1 MKPLV
6 AIVGRPNVGKS
17 TLFNRL
23 ARRRIALVEDIP
35 GVTRDRHYWDVESEG
50 RFITIIDTGGF
61 VPGEKD
67 GLLQQVREQAQ
78 LAVEECDAIVFVTD
92 ARAGLTAADQEVATY
107 LRQSG
112 KPVVVAANKLD
123 SESPT
128 VQALAAEFFRL
139 GLGEVFSISAE
150 HGLGVGTMMEAVVAK
165 LPPMGDEELAAKAF
179 AETAEDDDTLLGE
192 EFFGFEPDRDDE
204 DEDDEDGK
212 PAARAEARASDED
225 DDAADDDAADD
236 EEGGAEGAAAPAE
249 DEDEEEERPIR
260 IAIIGRPNVGKST
273 LVNALLKEKRVVASP
288 VPGTTRDPIDSEL
301 KYKGRDVI
309 LTDTA
314 GIRRKKTIAHQLER
328 YSVVAALKSM
338 ERSDVAVLL
347 MDATEPAVDQ
357 DARLAGIAEEKGRAL
372 VIVVNKWDLI
382 STDQRKQELF
392 REELKYAL
400 KFVHYAPI
408 VFTSA
413 LNGSKVEKVLEL
425 AVELADQ
432 FRYRSPTP
440 QLNRLLKHIE
450 DNHPA
455 PIVGR
460 GPLRVY
466 YMAQVG
472 TAPPTFAITC
482 NRPEGVPDMYK
493 RYITNQLRKTFDI
506 RVPIRLLFRERPGKE
521 KREARKRPK
530 PAGKR

>member
-23 ARRRIALVEDIP
+23 CRRRVALVEDIP
-35 GVTRDRHYWDVESEG
+35 GVARDRQYWDVEVEG
-50 RFITIIDTGGF
+50 RELTLIDTGGF
-61 VPGEKD
+61 LPGEKD
-67 GLLQQVREQAQ
+67 SLLQQVREQAQ
-78 LAVEECDAIVFVTD
+78 LAVEECDAIIFVTD
-92 ARAGLTAADQEVATY
+92 ARAGLTTADQEVANY

-112 KPVVVAANKLD
+112 KPVVVATNKLD
-123 SESPT
+123 SPSDT
-128 VQALAAEFFRL
+128 VQSHSAEFFRL
-139 GLGEVFSISAE
+139 GLGDVFPISAE
-150 HGLGVGTMMEAVVAK
+150 HGLGVGVMMETVIAK
-165 LPPMGDEELAAKAF
+165 LPPLSEEELA
-179 AETAEDDDTLLGE
+179 LQ
-192 EFFGFEPDRDDE
+192 
-204 DEDDEDGK
+204 
-212 PAARAEARASDED
+212 ARAEARAQAELE
-225 DDAADDDAADD
+225 AA
-236 EEGGAEGAAAPAE
+236 EEGRELPPE
-249 DEDEEEERPIR
+249 PEEERPIR
-260 IAIIGRPNVGKST
+260 VAIVGRPNVGKST
-273 LVNALLKEKRVVASP
+273 LVNALLKQKRVVASDI
-288 VPGTTRDPIDSEL
+288 PGTTRDPIDSAL
-301 KYKGRDVI
+301 TYKDRQLI

-314 GIRRKKTIAHQLER
+314 GIRRKKTIAHQLEKF
-328 YSVVAALKSM
+328 SVVAALKAL

-392 REELKYAL
+392 REELKHAL

-413 LNGSKVEKVLEL
+413 LTGSKVEKVLEL

-432 FRYRSPTP
+432 FRYRAPTP
-440 QLNRLLKHIE
+440 QLNRLLEHIA

-460 GPLRVY
+460 GPLRLY

-472 TAPPTFAITC
+472 TAPPTFALTC
-482 NRPEGVPDMYK
+482 NRPDSVPEMYT
-493 RYITNQLRKTFDI
+493 RYITNQLRKTFDL
-506 RVPIRLLFRERPGKE
+506 RVPLRLLYRERPGRA
-521 KREARKRPK
+521 KREARRKPK
-530 PAGKR
+530 QAGKH

>member
-23 ARRRIALVEDIP
+23 ARRRIALVEDQP
-35 GVTRDRHYWDVESEG
+35 GVTRDRHYWDVEYDG
-50 RFITIIDTGGF
+50 RDITIIDTGGF

-67 GLLQQVREQAQ
+67 SLLQQVREQAQ
-78 LAVEECDAIVFVTD
+78 LAVEECDAIIFVTD
-92 ARAGLTAADQEVATY
+92 ARVGLTSADQDVATY

-123 SESPT
+123 TESGT
-128 VQALAAEFFRL
+128 MQSLAGEFFKL
-139 GLGEVFSISAE
+139 GLGEVFPISAE
-150 HGLGVGTMMEAVVAK
+150 HGLGVGTMMETVMGK
-165 LPPMGDEELAAKAF
+165 LPAPSPEELEAREQAAKAEEA
-179 AETAEDDDTLLGE
+179 AEAGE
-192 EFFGFEPDRDDE
+192 E
-204 DEDDEDGK
+204 
-212 PAARAEARASDED
+212 
-225 DDAADDDAADD
+225 
-236 EEGGAEGAAAPAE
+236 GAEGEEAPTEEGTE
-249 DEDEEEERPIR
+249 DRPIR
-260 IAIIGRPNVGKST
+260 VAIIGRPNVGKST
-273 LVNALLKEKRVVASP
+273 LVNALLKEKRVVASEI
-288 VPGTTRDPIDSEL
+288 PGTTRDPIDSEL
-301 KYKGRDVI
+301 TYKDRKVI

-314 GIRRKKTIAHQLER
+314 GIRRKKTIAHRVEKF
-328 YSVVAALKSM
+328 SVVAALKSM

-357 DARLAGIAEEKGRAL
+357 DAKLAGIAEEKGRAL

-382 STDQRKQELF
+382 STDKRKQELF
-392 REELKYAL
+392 REDLKHAL

-413 LNGSKVEKVLEL
+413 LTGSKVEKVLEL
-425 AVELADQ
+425 AVELAVQ
-432 FRYRSPTP
+432 FRYRAPTP
-440 QLNRLLKHIE
+440 QLNRLLEHMS

-460 GPLRVY
+460 GPLRLY

-482 NRPEGVPDMYK
+482 NRPDGVPDMYK
-493 RYITNQLRKTFDI
+493 RYITNQLRGTFDL
-506 RVPIRLLFRERPGKE
+506 RVPIRLLFRDRPGQA
-521 KREARKRPK
+521 KRAARKRPK
-530 PAGKR
+530 LAGKSKH

>member
-35 GVTRDRHYWDVESEG
+35 GVTRDRHYWDVEYDG
-50 RFITIIDTGGF
+50 RDITIIDTGGF

-67 GLLQQVREQAQ
+67 SLLQQVREQAQ
-78 LAVEECDAIVFVTD
+78 LAVEECDAIIFVTD
-92 ARAGLTAADQEVATY
+92 ARAGLTAADQDVATY

-123 SESPT
+123 SESGS
-128 VQALAAEFFRL
+128 VQAHAAEFFKL
-139 GLGEVFSISAE
+139 GLGEVFPISAE
-150 HGLGVGTMMEAVVAK
+150 HGLGVGSMMETVMGK
-165 LPPMGDEELAAKAF
+165 LPPLSPEELEARKKA
-179 AETAEDDDTLLGE
+179 
-192 EFFGFEPDRDDE
+192 
-204 DEDDEDGK
+204 
-212 PAARAEARASDED
+212 AEA
-225 DDAADDDAADD
+225 
-236 EEGGAEGAAAPAE
+236 EEAREAEGAGEEGAEAAPA
-249 DEDEEEERPIR
+249 EEEERPIR
-260 IAIIGRPNVGKST
+260 VAIIGRPNVGKST
-273 LVNALLKEKRVVASP
+273 LVNALLKEKRVVTSD

-301 KYKGRDVI
+301 TYKNRKVV

-314 GIRRKKTIAHQLER
+314 GIRRKKTIAHRVEKF
-328 YSVVAALKSM
+328 SVVVALKAM

-357 DARLAGIAEEKGRAL
+357 DAKLAGIAEEKGRAL

-382 STDQRKQELF
+382 STDKRKQELF
-392 REELKYAL
+392 REDLKHAL
-400 KFVHYAPI
+400 KFVGYAPI

-425 AVELADQ
+425 AVELAEQ
-432 FRYRSPTP
+432 FRYRAPTP
-440 QLNRLLKHIE
+440 QLNRLLEHIA

-472 TAPPTFAITC
+472 TAPPTFALTC
-482 NRPEGVPDMYK
+482 NRPDGVPDMYK
-493 RYITNQLRKTFDI
+493 RYITNQLRSTFDL
-506 RVPIRLLFRERPGKE
+506 RVPIRLLFRERPGQA
-521 KREARKRPK
+521 KRAARKRPK
-530 PAGKR
+530 LAGKH